1 MAKVLALH
9 GINHNM
15 FGKRDPVQY
24 GTLTLQNIYDALD
37 SLGKELGVQVENFQ
51 TNDEGAMC
59 LRIHQAYDE
68 KVDAVMINAG
78 AWTHYSY
85 GLHDALNILTVPI
98 IEVHM
103 SNVHARPEQWR
114 HYSVIAPIAKGQIIG
129 FGLDSYLL
137 ALRACV
143 KLIKTS

>member
-1 MAKVLALH
+1 MARVLALH

-24 GTLTLQNIYDALD
+24 GTLTLQNIYDALEG
-37 SLGKELGVQVENFQ
+37 LGKELGVQVENFQ

-114 HYSVIAPIAKGQIIG
+114 HYSVIAPIAKGQVIG
-129 FGLDSYLL
+129 LGLNSYLL

-143 KLIKTS
+143 DLIAGK